1 MINGFVGLNYMS
13 KSTEY
18 GDSSSADVDMKG
30 HFLSAVAKI
39 RFNAK
44 RSDTSSFYIDA
55 GAMYNFVTSTKYTT
69 DYIDV
74 DTESY
79 TAGIQNTTDY
89 KIDSKPSLTALLSLG
104 YGFSLLD
111 LYCYAMYD
119 INSPYRDTD
128 ASTYVVGHRWKETA
142 TTLSDYT
149 SSGKFMSNS
158 FIFGLGVKIYIGSGF
173 IKNR

>member
-1 MINGFVGLNYMS
+1 
-13 KSTEY
+13 
-18 GDSSSADVDMKG
+18 
-30 HFLSAVAKI
+30 
-39 RFNAK
+39 
-44 RSDTSSFYIDA
+44 
-55 GAMYNFVTSTKYTT
+55 MYNFVTSTKYTT
-69 DYIDV
+69 NYIDL

-79 TAGIQNTTDY
+79 TAGILSTTDY

-149 SSGKFMSNS
+149 SSSKFMSNS